1 MSERGRILVV
11 DDESGIRFSLKGI
24 LEDEGFAVA
33 EAESGEAGLALLDS
47 GEAFDLVF
55 LDIWLPGLDGL
66 EVLSR
71 LREDRPELPV
81 VMISGHGTIETAV
94 GAIKLGAFDF
104 IEKPLSLEKV
114 VLAANKAL
122 EFSRLKQEN
131 LALRHSLG
139 ETEVRLT
146 GASPAMDNLRE
157 MISQVAPTDAWVLI
171 TGENGTGKEIAARL
185 LHAQSR
191 RADLPFVAVNCAA
204 IPEELIESELF
215 GHEKGAFTGADKAQ
229 IGKFELAHRGT
240 LFLDEI
246 GDMSLKTQAKI
257 LRILQEQRFEHVGG
271 RKTISV
277 DVRVLAATNKDLPAE
292 IRAGSFREDLYYRLK
307 VFPLT
312 VPPLRERAGDIALLI
327 EDFVTM
333 LSRRGGCKRA
343 SFSPETLAVLMTY
356 PWPGNVR
363 ELKNFVERMLI
374 LAGGREITPDRLPPD
389 ITSRATVSATP
400 SRGTPSTGTPTTGTP
415 PAGALSASSAGA
427 DDDDIPDT
435 FQAGPLDLKTA
446 RAAFEARFLEAKLK
460 EFGGNVSKLSEAV
473 GLDRSSL
480 YRKLKGYGIQA
491 E

>member
-1 MSERGRILVV
+1 
-11 DDESGIRFSLKGI
+11 
-24 LEDEGFAVA
+24 
-33 EAESGEAGLALLDS
+33 
-47 GEAFDLVF
+47 
-55 LDIWLPGLDGL
+55 
-66 EVLSR
+66 
-71 LREDRPELPV
+71 
-81 VMISGHGTIETAV
+81 
-94 GAIKLGAFDF
+94 
-104 IEKPLSLEKV
+104 
-114 VLAANKAL
+114 
-122 EFSRLKQEN
+122 
-131 LALRHSLG
+131 
-139 ETEVRLT
+139 
-146 GASPAMDNLRE
+146 
-157 MISQVAPTDAWVLI
+157 
-171 TGENGTGKEIAARL
+171 
-185 LHAQSR
+185 
-191 RADLPFVAVNCAA
+191 VAVNCAA

-277 DVRVLAATNKDLPAE
+277 DVRVLAATNKDLSAE

-327 EDFVTM
+327 EDFVTT

-389 ITSRATVSATP
+389 ILSRATVSAAP
-400 SRGTPSTGTPTTGTP
+400 SLATP
-415 PAGALSASSAGA
+415 PAGSLSAPAAGP

-460 EFGGNVSKLSEAV
+460 EFGGNVTKLSEAV

>member
-1 MSERGRILVV
+1 MGNERDGGMMSESGRILVV
-11 DDESGIRFSLKGI
+11 DDESGIRSSLKGI
-24 LEDEGFAVA
+24 LEDEGFGVV
-33 EAESGEAGLALLDS
+33 EAESGERGLELLDA
-47 GEAFDLVF
+47 GEAVDLVF
-55 LDIWLPGLDGL
+55 LDIWLPGVDGL
-66 EVLSR
+66 EVLAR

-94 GAIKLGAFDF
+94 TAIKRGAFDF

-114 VLAANKAL
+114 LLAAHKAL

-131 LALRHSLG
+131 MALRHSLG
-139 ETEVRLT
+139 EAEVHLT
-146 GASPAMDNLRE
+146 GASPAMDALRG

-191 RADLPFVAVNCAA
+191 RAAQPFVAVNCAA

-229 IGKFELAHRGT
+229 IGKFELAHKGT

-277 DVRVLAATNKDLPAE
+277 DVRVLAATNKDLQAE
-292 IRAGSFREDLYYRLK
+292 IRAGTFREDLYYRLK
-307 VFPLT
+307 VFPLH
-312 VPPLRERAGDIALLI
+312 VPPLRERAGDIPLLI
-327 EDFVTM
+327 DDFVDQ

-343 SFSPETLAVLMTY
+343 RFSLEALAVLQTY

-374 LAGGREITPDRLPPD
+374 LAGGREVTPDRLPPD
-389 ITSRATVSATP
+389 ILSQASVSAAP
-400 SRGTPSTGTPTTGTP
+400 AAFSGSGAAPADGEP
-415 PAGALSASSAGA
+415 PPES
-427 DDDDIPDT
+427 
-435 FQAGPLDLKTA
+435 FQAGPVDLKQA
-446 RAAFEARFLEAKLK
+446 RAEFEARFLEAKLK
-460 EFGGNVSKLSEAV
+460 EFGGNVSRLAEAV